1 MAQTERQ
8 ERGYAVGV
16 QLFDRIRENGAVYI
30 DKTALIYQ
38 LVTTKATNFFL
49 SRPRRFGKS
58 LLVDTLRCYFEG
70 RKELFEGLAI
80 SNLEKE
86 WKQYPVI
93 RLDLSN
99 GKYYEKERVH
109 GTINT
114 ILKDQEERWNIT
126 EIEDAYNYDSRL
138 TQLIRSA
145 NKQTGMPVVVL
156 IDEYDAPML
165 DSMNDPDCQS
175 EVNV

>member
-1 MAQTERQ
+1 MEAISRHS
-8 ERGYAVGV
+8 
-16 QLFDRIRENGAVYI
+16 
-30 DKTALIYQ
+30 
-38 LVTTKATNFFL
+38 
-49 SRPRRFGKS
+49 SRP
-58 LLVDTLRCYFEG
+58 LH
-70 RKELFEGLAI
+70 
-80 SNLEKE
+80 
-86 WKQYPVI
+86 
-93 RLDLSN
+93 

-138 TQLIRSA
+138 TQLIKSA
-145 NKQTGMPVVVL
+145 NKQTPVVVL

-165 DSMNDPDCQS
+165 DSMNDPNCQS